1 MPPHASRALRAP
13 LSLCLAAATALTAVP
28 ATAQDEG
35 ETTGKRTRVFAGP
48 QFWPETPGSKK
59 LVLGPFVDLSR
70 AKPGEDFAFEAPD
83 QSFGFDLVD
92 DKKFDFG
99 PTASIIRKRKPEA
112 VGGNLPK
119 VGLTVEAGAFAQAW
133 LTPALRVRAEA
144 RKGLGGHG
152 GWVGDVG
159 ADYVARQGD
168 DWLFSIGPRVSLG
181 DSKYSRA
188 YFGVAP
194 ADVAA
199 SGLPAYDPKGGVQS
213 VGVTAG
219 YMRQLTRN
227 WGVAAFARYDRLVG
241 DAADSPVTRAFG
253 SRNQPAFGIALSY
266 TFGGK
271 R

>member
-133 LTPALRVRAEA
+133 L
-144 RKGLGGHG
+144 
-152 GWVGDVG
+152 
-159 ADYVARQGD
+159 
-168 DWLFSIGPRVSLG
+168 
-181 DSKYSRA
+181 
-188 YFGVAP
+188 
-194 ADVAA
+194 
-199 SGLPAYDPKGGVQS
+199 
-213 VGVTAG
+213 
-219 YMRQLTRN
+219 
-227 WGVAAFARYDRLVG
+227 
-241 DAADSPVTRAFG
+241 
-253 SRNQPAFGIALSY
+253 
-266 TFGGK
+266 
-271 R
+271 

>member
-1 MPPHASRALRAP
+1 MTRHAP
-13 LSLCLAAATALTAVP
+13 LAALCLAAATALASP
-28 ATAQDEG
+28 AHAQNDGASGEKRTRIILGPQLSPSWPGARDLSVGPYIDVSRERVGTEFTFEAADESFG
-35 ETTGKRTRVFAGP
+35 GPLIQTGDVAFGPSLGFIGKRTAADIGA
-48 QFWPETPGSKK
+48 
-59 LVLGPFVDLSR
+59 D
-70 AKPGEDFAFEAPD
+70 
-83 QSFGFDLVD
+83 
-92 DKKFDFG
+92 
-99 PTASIIRKRKPEA
+99 
-112 VGGNLPK
+112 LPK
-119 VGLTVEAGAFAQAW
+119 VGFSFELGGFAQVN
-133 LTPALRVRAEA
+133 LTSALRVRVEG
-144 RKGLGGHG
+144 RKAVSGHK
-152 GWVGDVG
+152 GWVGEVS

-194 ADVAA
+194 TDVAA

>member
-1 MPPHASRALRAP
+1 MSDIGA
-13 LSLCLAAATALTAVP
+13 
-28 ATAQDEG
+28 
-35 ETTGKRTRVFAGP
+35 
-48 QFWPETPGSKK
+48 
-59 LVLGPFVDLSR
+59 DLPTVGFS
-70 AKPGEDFAFEAPD
+70 FEA
-83 QSFGFDLVD
+83 
-92 DKKFDFG
+92 
-99 PTASIIRKRKPEA
+99 
-112 VGGNLPK
+112 GG
-119 VGLTVEAGAFAQAW
+119 FAQVN
-133 LTPALRVRAEA
+133 LTPALRLRVEG
-144 RKGLGGHG
+144 RKAFSGHK
-152 GWVGDVG
+152 GWVGEVS
-159 ADYVARQGD
+159 ADYVARSGD

-266 TFGGK
+266 TFGGE